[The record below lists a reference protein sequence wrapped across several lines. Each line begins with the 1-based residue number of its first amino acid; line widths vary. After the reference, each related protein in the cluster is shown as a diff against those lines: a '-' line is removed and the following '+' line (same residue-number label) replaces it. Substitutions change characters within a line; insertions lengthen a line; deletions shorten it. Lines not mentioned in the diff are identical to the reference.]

1 MRTIFVRYCLKL
13 DYHLEDLDRALTM
26 MSSLL
31 NSMVEEMET
40 EFTDIRA
47 KVKSISKGVEV
58 ADTIEI
64 AAIKNRL
71 IKIKYELI
79 AVDILSQKIENRRNN
94 LWLEFDFTYMDFSV
108 RAYSALRR
116 AGYKTLAMQQS
127 SPVVSSLKRAE
138 YLELIKENID
148 YDCLS
153 YFIPSLLIRVVVLS

>member
-1 MRTIFVRYCLKL
+1 MVDFIKL

-47 KVKSISKGVEV
+47 KVKSISEGVEV

-71 IKIKYELI
+71 IEIKYELI

-116 AGYKTLAMQQS
+116 AGYKTLGELLALTPKKLMS
-127 SPVVSSLKRAE
+127 IKNLGKASYNDITTKLKE
-138 YLELIKENID
+138 YGFHLKDED
-148 YDCLS
+148 TT
-153 YFIPSLLIRVVVLS
+153 PTGGH

>member
-1 MRTIFVRYCLKL
+1 MVDFIKL
-13 DYHLEDLDRALTM
+13 DYHLEDLDRILTM

-40 EFTDIRA
+40 EVTDICA
-47 KVKSISKGVEV
+47 KVKSISEGLEV

-71 IKIKYELI
+71 IEIKYELI
-79 AVDILSQKIENRRNN
+79 AVDKLSQKIENRRNN

-116 AGYKTLAMQQS
+116 AGYSTLGELLALTPKKLMSIKNLGKVAYKEIVTKLNEYGLQ
-127 SPVVSSLKRAE
+127 LKDDEHAATGGQ
-138 YLELIKENID
+138 
-148 YDCLS
+148 
-153 YFIPSLLIRVVVLS
+153 